1 LVVLVVIVM
10 VLGGL
15 FLYAQNNKKQAALLQ
30 SLIQTIATLP
40 TPAPTALPA
49 ESQAIEPAAG
59 VDPPKDATK
68 PAAALTPAQPA
79 AITVARTPSVGN

>member
-1 LVVLVVIVM
+1 MAKKRTTAKKRVTRKPPAHTATWEFRRHHQYVGHPGGIVM

-49 ESQAIEPAAG
+49 ESAGDSRPRQA
-59 VDPPKDATK
+59 
-68 PAAALTPAQPA
+68 
-79 AITVARTPSVGN
+79 